1 LLTTAFSFS
10 QGILGGWLG
19 VMDINL
25 EIIGFSQVRLQ
36 RPVSPLKSKKNDQ
49 LDLLTQDTTND
60 IPRSGQSV

>member
-1 LLTTAFSFS
+1 
-10 QGILGGWLG
+10 
-19 VMDINL
+19 MDINL